1 MYALLYLTL
10 AFSSPSPDRYLIDLS
25 MGSWKQLNGNARLE
39 FLGDGRAE
47 VFKDSSPVL
56 HETSKVAPEPEFV
69 LPTPIWKNHSANLTL
84 TQQNRLVTHKALG
97 LDVFFNGNHVM
108 NLNSLHIHPS

>member
-69 LPTPIWKNHSANLTL
+69 LPTPIWKNHRWNWKGVSI
-84 TQQNRLVTHKALG
+84 RV
-97 LDVFFNGNHVM
+97 
-108 NLNSLHIHPS
+108 SLS